1 MMELNLLGK
10 TELWIKNIR
19 LEEVDLSEVSA
30 AVAGVLGIPRE
41 EILVTDAGDEHI
53 VLDILRDT
61 VDAGNIFGKKKEL
74 IEKLSEIPG
83 IHVSNITEIH
93 SEGVLGFIELEK
105 EEAEEVLS
113 RTREIVDSVLTKIS
127 KRCIVFSTGEE
138 VLKGTVMDTNSPYIK
153 ERLEREGFRVDIGP
167 TLPDDVDSIMGALL
181 DALDGGYGLII
192 TTGGVGAEA
201 KDKTVEALERIDPA
215 AATPYIMKFQKGLGR
230 HAKEGVRIG
239 VAEVGPSM
247 IISIPGPH
255 DEVRMCMEIIVEG
268 LKSNINKEEMARRIA
283 STLKGKY
290 THDRPSHEKWKG
302 HG

>member
-1 MMELNLLGK
+1 MELNLLGK
-10 TELWIKNIR
+10 TELWIKNIH
-19 LEEVDLSEVSA
+19 LKDADLSEISN

-61 VDAGNIFGKKKEL
+61 VDAVNIFGKKKEL
-74 IEKLSEIPG
+74 IERLAKIPG
-83 IHVSNITEIH
+83 IDVSDSTEIH
-93 SEGVLGFIELEK
+93 SEGVLGFIELER
-105 EEAEEVLS
+105 EEVEEVLS
-113 RTREIVDSVLTKIS
+113 RTNEIVGNVLAKIS

-138 VLKGTVMDTNSPYIK
+138 VLKGTVKDTNSPYIK

-167 TLPDDVDSIMGALL
+167 TLPDDVDSITGALL
-181 DALDGGYGLII
+181 GALDEGYGLII

-201 KDKTVEALERIDPA
+201 KDKTVEALEKIDPA
-215 AATPYIMKFQKGLGR
+215 AATPYVMKFQKGLGR

-255 DEVRMCMEIIVEG
+255 DEVRMCMEIITDG
-268 LKSNINKEEMARRIA
+268 LRRNINKQEMAMRIA
-283 STLKGKY
+283 SMLKGKY
-290 THDRPSHEKWKG
+290 THDRPFHEKGKR
-302 HG
+302 HS